1 MVDKTREI
9 ALKILY
15 EIEKEKAYSNI
26 ILNKYIKEN
35 KEKLNSKDIGLIS
48 ELTYGVTM
56 WNLTL
61 EEIIKKYS
69 KIKLKKISPWIKNIL
84 KMGIYQIVF
93 LDKIPKSA
101 AVNESVTLAK
111 RYGHTASSNFVNAI
125 LRKVEKQDYLE
136 FAKISNQEERIS
148 KMTSMPIWIVK
159 QLLKETKDI
168 KNVEKICINL
178 NQKPKITVRI
188 NRLKINE
195 KNLEKLFKE
204 QKIEYIKIS
213 EYIKDKDYENKDIIQ
228 EIGKDFYI
236 LSNLKDIENTEV
248 FKMGYITIQDLSA
261 GMSAF
266 LLNPK
271 KKEKILDACSA
282 PRRKNNIY
290 SGVNAKYREN

>member
-1 MVDKTREI
+1 MINKPREI
-9 ALKILY
+9 ALKVLY
-15 EIEKEKAYSNI
+15 NIEQNNLYSNI
-26 ILNKYIKEN
+26 ILNKMLNQNKKELTN
-35 KEKLNSKDIGLIS
+35 KDIAFIT
-48 ELTYGVTM
+48 ELVYGITY
-56 WNLTL
+56 WKLTL
-61 EEIIKKYS
+61 DEIIKKYS
-69 KIKLKKISPWIKNIL
+69 KIRLKKISCWVLNIL
-84 KMGIYQIVF
+84 RMGIYQIIF

-188 NRLKINE
+188 NRIKINE
-195 KNLEKLFKE
+195 KNLEEILKE

-213 EYIKDKDYENKDIIQ
+213 EYIKDKEYENKDIIQ

-236 LSNLKDIENTEV
+236 LKNLKDLENTEI
-248 FKMGYITIQDLSA
+248 FKKGYITVQDLSA

-266 LLNPK
+266 LLNPN
-271 KKEKILDACSA
+271 KKEKVLDACSA
-282 PRRKNNIY
+282 PRWKNHVY
-290 SGVNAKYREN
+290 S